1 MADLI
6 TESRINQNAADAM
19 DAAVADW
26 LGVNRTDVICLD
38 ILARLGTVPAGR
50 LAEESRL
57 TTGAVTAVLD
67 RLERA
72 GYVRRLADPNDR
84 RRVLVE
90 TTDRFRELAEHAW
103 GPVAEGLLASG
114 RRFSP
119 EQLDGIRD
127 FLRLG
132 AELSYRRAD
141 ELAEEIRGA
150 ERGPRTWSR
159 SRPPA
164 ADR

>member
-1 MADLI
+1 MADVI
-6 TESRINQNAADAM
+6 TELRINQNAADAM
-19 DAAVADW
+19 DAAVAEW

-72 GYVRRLADPNDR
+72 GYVQRLADPADR

-90 TTDRFRELAEHAW
+90 TTERFRELAEHAW
-103 GPVAEGLLASG
+103 GPVAAKLLDAGS
-114 RRFSP
+114 RFTK
-119 EQLDGIRD
+119 EQLAAIRE
-127 FLRLG
+127 FLRIG
-132 AELSYRRAD
+132 AELSYRRA
-141 ELAEEIRGA
+141 EEITDEFASRG
-150 ERGPRTWSR
+150 
-159 SRPPA
+159 
-164 ADR
+164 

>member
-1 MADLI
+1 MAEVI
-6 TESRINQNAADAM
+6 TEMRINQNAADAL
-19 DAAVADW
+19 DAAIAEW

-57 TTGAVTAVLD
+57 TTGAITAVLD

-72 GYVRRLADPNDR
+72 GYVQRLADPSDR

-90 TTDRFRELAEHAW
+90 TTERFRELAEHAW
-103 GPVAEGLLASG
+103 GPVAAEIVDSG
-114 RRFSP
+114 SRFTR
-119 EQLDGIRD
+119 EQLDGIRE

-132 AELSYRRAD
+132 AELSYRRA
-141 ELAEEIRGA
+141 EEIAAEVSDRG
-150 ERGPRTWSR
+150 
-159 SRPPA
+159 
-164 ADR
+164 

>member
-1 MADLI
+1 MAEII
-6 TESRINQNAADAM
+6 TELRINQNALDAM
-19 DAAVADW
+19 DAAIAEW

-57 TTGAVTAVLD
+57 TTGAITAVID

-72 GYVRRLADPNDR
+72 GYVQRLADPSDR

-90 TTDRFRELAEHAW
+90 TTERFKDLAEHAY
-103 GPVAEGLLASG
+103 GPVAGAIVASG
-114 RRFSP
+114 NRFTK
-119 EQLDGIRD
+119 EQITGIRE

-132 AELSYRRAD
+132 AELGYRRA
-141 ELAEEIRGA
+141 EEIAA
-150 ERGPRTWSR
+150 EVVSPG
-159 SRPPA
+159 
-164 ADR
+164 

>member
-1 MADLI
+1 MAEVI

-19 DAAVADW
+19 DAAVAEW

-72 GYVRRLADPNDR
+72 GYVRRLADPSDR

-90 TTDRFRELAEHAW
+90 TSERFRELAEHAW
-103 GPVAEGLLASG
+103 GPVATELLDAGS
-114 RRFSP
+114 RFTK
-119 EQLDGIRD
+119 EQLDGIRQ

-132 AELSYRRAD
+132 AELSYRRAE
-141 ELAEEIRGA
+141 ELSEEAAI
-150 ERGPRTWSR
+150 SR
-159 SRPPA
+159 NS
-164 ADR
+164 

>member
-1 MADLI
+1 MAEII
-6 TESRINQNAADAM
+6 TEMRINQNAADAM
-19 DAAVADW
+19 DAAIAEW

-57 TTGAVTAVLD
+57 TTGAITAVLD

-72 GYVRRLADPNDR
+72 GYVQRLADPSDR

-90 TTDRFRELAEHAW
+90 TTERFRELAEHAW
-103 GPVAEGLLASG
+103 GPVAAKIARLGQPIHEGAA
-114 RRFSP
+114 RR
-119 EQLDGIRD
+119 IRE

-132 AELSYRRAD
+132 AELSYRRA
-141 ELAEEIRGA
+141 EEIAEEIRG
-150 ERGPRTWSR
+150 R
-159 SRPPA
+159 
-164 ADR
+164 